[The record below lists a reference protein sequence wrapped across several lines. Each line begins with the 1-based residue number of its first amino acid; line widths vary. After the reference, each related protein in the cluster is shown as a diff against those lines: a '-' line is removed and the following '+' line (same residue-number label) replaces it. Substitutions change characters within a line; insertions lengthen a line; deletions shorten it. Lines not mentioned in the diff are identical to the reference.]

1 MSTRQIIPIMV
12 LLLFNFSIFFGGK
25 IYLVLRGQKRKFL
38 VVFKTSI
45 KTNKKLRKTGI
56 FTQN

>member
-1 MSTRQIIPIMV
+1 MGVNLVGDRFSKFPIV
-12 LLLFNFSIFFGGK
+12 LGTG
-25 IYLVLRGQKRKFL
+25 
-38 VVFKTSI
+38 